1 MLPGNTIVTT
11 DTSLE
16 AIKKNVRDKTIDEI
30 LRWCVDNSIV
40 DYEEDFSD
48 NGDCLIILSQLEKF
62 LENLNTWQK
71 EQEYLALDEL
81 IWKIYSDTGYYGQTE
96 PLNSDCCMQQTVPS
110 YSNVPGTYGAT
121 RIKGNPC
128 YLTVFPHHLMSF
140 LLQQFP
146 PPLLRLTDVLRSLLP
161 CRKLRCHILPE
172 FRHIYPVQT
181 LTCLL
186 FSV

>member
-62 LENLNTWQK
+62 LENLQ
-71 EQEYLALDEL
+71 
-81 IWKIYSDTGYYGQTE
+81 
-96 PLNSDCCMQQTVPS
+96 
-110 YSNVPGTYGAT
+110 
-121 RIKGNPC
+121 GNKNE
-128 YLTVFPHHLMSF
+128 
-140 LLQQFP
+140 
-146 PPLLRLTDVLRSLLP
+146 TD
-161 CRKLRCHILPE
+161 
-172 FRHIYPVQT
+172 
-181 LTCLL
+181 
-186 FSV
+186 